1 MAQLYFSLLTTA
13 GRIKLA
19 ASAAGG
25 PAVTITHFAI
35 GDGNGAETNPTAA
48 STALVRE
55 VWRTAVESVQPDPL
69 NPAAVLVTAI
79 IPTAQ
84 GGWWMR
90 EFGIFDN
97 AGTMIAVAKPVSQY
111 KPTAAEGQLEDIRYE
126 FQIVIGET
134 ANVTLLVDPS
144 ILLASREWVETR
156 KTPINRLLQVPW
168 LPLKSMSVTVPPAG
182 PAAGDVYLVPAGAT
196 GAWAGQNGRLAE
208 WTGQAWALF
217 TAPDG
222 HGVSLPDGRI
232 FERVAG
238 TYVEKV
244 ALDTQSGKW
253 SFAVAGG
260 TANALTATLDPA
272 PTAYV
277 AGMRVRM
284 KVPSTNTG
292 AMTLNLNGLG
302 AKGIGRKDGA
312 DLVAGSVVANQILDL
327 VYDGARFQALD
338 VVGGSGAF
346 AIGAIRQMTASG
358 TYTTPVGCRA
368 IMVEG
373 LGGGGAGGGAAALTG
388 GNTLSVGGGGG
399 AGGYFRKLIINP
411 AASYAV
417 TIGIG
422 GAAVVGA
429 FGNPGQTTSFG
440 SVASATGGTGGATS
454 TIASGGSNTS
464 NGGSGG
470 TAAGGDVSSGGSSGG
485 PAVQIT
491 SGSGFA
497 GIGAAGALGGA
508 GVPSG
513 STLNPGGNATGFGSG
528 GGGAVINGSG
538 YPSQPGG
545 SGSPGV
551 VIITEYF

>member
-1 MAQLYFSLLTTA
+1 MAQTSFALMTILGRNKEAAALANGTT
-13 GRIKLA
+13 IQ
-19 ASAAGG
+19 
-25 PAVTITHFAI
+25 ITQIAI
-35 GDGNGAETNPTAA
+35 GDGTTVPSG
-48 STALVRE
+48 
-55 VWRTAVESVQPDPL
+55 
-69 NPAAVLVTAI
+69 
-79 IPTAQ
+79 
-84 GGWWMR
+84 
-90 EFGIFDN
+90 
-97 AGTMIAVAKPVSQY
+97 
-111 KPTAAEGQLEDIRYE
+111 
-126 FQIVIGET
+126 GET
-134 ANVTLLVDPS
+134 ALYHEVDRKTISGHGTVVGASNVAYFDCFLAAADGPYTIREAGLYDIAGDLIAIAKYDPPISKPIPSSGQTVEGTIRLEVAFSDVANVTIKIDPTMQVA
-144 ILLASREWVETR
+144 LQRLTRLPWV
-156 KTPINRLLQVPW
+156 PVL
-168 LPLKSMSVTVPPAG
+168 SMTMATPPASPAIG
-182 PAAGDVYLVPAGAT
+182 DTYLIPAAPT
-196 GAWAGQNGRLAE
+196 GAWV
-208 WTGQAWALF
+208 GQAGNIAEYGASGWAIIS
-217 TAPDG
+217 PPNG
-222 HGVSLPDGRI
+222 HGISLPDGRV
-232 FERVAG
+232 FERIGGIYA
-238 TYVEKV
+238 EKI
-244 ALDTQSGKW
+244 ALDAQSGKW

-312 DLVAGSVVANQILDL
+312 DLVAGSVVANQIIDL

-346 AIGAIRQMTASG
+346 AIGAIRQMIASG

-388 GNTLSVGGGGG
+388 GDTLSVGGGGG

-429 FGNPGQTTSFG
+429 VGNPGQTTSFG

-497 GIGAAGALGGA
+497 GIGAAGVLGGA

-538 YPSQPGG
+538 YPSQHGG